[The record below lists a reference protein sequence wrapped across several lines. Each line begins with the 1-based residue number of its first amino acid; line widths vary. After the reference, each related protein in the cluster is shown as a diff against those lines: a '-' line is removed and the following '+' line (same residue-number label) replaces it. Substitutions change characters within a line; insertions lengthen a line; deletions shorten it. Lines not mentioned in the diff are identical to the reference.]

1 MKIEKLKKVLLN
13 KLGTTEETPFGP
25 GTMVYKVGGKMF
37 ALFGLKRDPIWLNLK
52 CDPELALVL
61 RLNHSA
67 VIPGYHMN
75 KEHWN
80 TVILD
85 DSIPESE
92 VQKMIDH
99 SYALIVKS
107 LPKNQ
112 QNQILHAG

>member
-1 MKIEKLKKVLLN
+1 MEIEKLKKILLN
-13 KLGTTEETPFGP
+13 KLGTTEEMPFGP
-25 GTMVYKVGGKMF
+25 GTMVYKVGRKMF
-37 ALFGLKRDPIWLNLK
+37 ALFGLERDPIWLNLK

-61 RLNHSA
+61 RQNHAA

-85 DSIPESE
+85 GSIPESD

-107 LPKNQ
+107 LPKYQ
-112 QNQILHAG
+112 QNKFIK